1 MSKSILNKMGFGIPA
16 IIIDCEDYLSLT
28 SMCKDTE
35 YKPKDKIRNYL
46 SNPTNLRYIFALE
59 RALDPKFTYIIT
71 KEGNIF
77 DASANIGGP
86 PEAPLSSPEHSRI
99 TGQHKIRA
107 ETLISTYGVRSLYIK
122 KGGKSSG
129 QGTYAHHLIAL
140 HFATWLDAEYGL
152 YVNWDYE
159 RLKSIELD
167 NQAMEVGWF
176 YDRDDAR
183 LSHRM
188 LENLVIQVCIPAIMK
203 EADVEF
209 TSTEKK
215 NVLEDIMITLS
226 EYINIKVFNQTS
238 VEWRKNNPNTPG
250 NMRDYATKTQLLKV
264 AHLERAACA
273 VIGEHPLNQKKW
285 MESLDRE
292 AFEYGV
298 RLSRLDY
305 FSDGKVYDES
315 LLTGSNPFSHDART
329 MTSLESMQSRFLKE
343 LSAGE
348 VHQSDDGY
356 FRNNEGYI
364 ILAPKFK

>member
-16 IIIDCEDYLSLT
+16 IIIDCEDYLSLA

-59 RALDPKFTYIIT
+59 RALDPRFAYIIT
-71 KEGNIF
+71 REGSIV
-77 DASANIGGP
+77 DASAKIGGP
-86 PEAPLSSPEHSRI
+86 PGAPLSSPEPVQIAGH
-99 TGQHKIRA
+99 HKIRA

-203 EADVEF
+203 DADAEF

-285 MESLDRE
+285 MASLDRE

-298 RLSRLDY
+298 RLSKLDY

-315 LLTGSNPFSHDART
+315 LLTGHNPLSYDART
-329 MTSLESMQSRFLKE
+329 LTAKGSAAARFKDE
-343 LSAGE
+343 LLTGKIRYDE
-348 VHQSDDGY
+348 KDNV
-356 FRNNEGYI
+356 FRNKDGFI
-364 ILAPKFK
+364 CLGWKI